1 VQCTNYVFFFYISHW
16 FFFKLVY
23 DGTLVSICL
32 KEPDLD
38 PLLKYSTTEIRERLV
53 EKYRISEYAMVVRNT
68 VHEITKIVSV
78 SLYYLD
84 QYKIL
89 DDI

>member
-1 VQCTNYVFFFYISHW
+1 LIR
-16 FFFKLVY
+16 
-23 DGTLVSICL
+23 L

-53 EKYRISEYAMVVRNT
+53 EKYRISEYAMMVRNT
-68 VHEITKIVSV
+68 VHEITKIVGI
-78 SLYYLD
+78 SLYLD
-84 QYKIL
+84 QYEIL